1 MPHDEAI
8 AQLQAS
14 LDLALARP
22 GCMGVVSPH
31 VLAVVLAHLQKE
43 NEGEPIDATG

>member
-1 MPHDEAI
+1 MPHEEAI

-22 GCMGVVSPH
+22 GCMAVVSPAA
-31 VLAVVLAHLQKE
+31 LAVVLAEHMKPNQGDD
-43 NEGEPIDATG
+43 NGAD

>member
-14 LDLALARP
+14 LDLAIARP
-22 GCMGVVSPH
+22 GCMAVVSPAA
-31 VLAVVLAHLQKE
+31 LAVVLAAEKKE
-43 NEGEPIDATG
+43 GDDGNQDTR